1 MASLARQS
9 ADPRI
14 WMSIGKTDPGAPMPT
29 VATSFGI
36 PWTAAAAEAAFTSS
50 NAIGLTAASFL
61 LASAIKDL
69 KKNPKDLNVSNV
81 VFPCLFVVD
90 LMVRY
95 YIVIAATMVY
105 PWLKAWTA
113 LFVVLFVAI
122 LLTWLIGTR
131 KTADMYSG
139 TA

>member
-1 MASLARQS
+1 
-9 ADPRI
+9 
-14 WMSIGKTDPGAPMPT
+14 MPT

-95 YIVIAATMVY
+95 PLLIGNWSTRFAIILFQVYYIVIAATMVY